1 MSDEWLTT
9 LFEEH
14 RPRLRGVALRLLGTP
29 ADADDAVQ
37 QVWLRL
43 RRSQPDSIDNPAG
56 WLTTVTARVALD
68 MVRARTRRSER
79 APDDAAPE
87 PSAPDDPAH
96 DALLAD
102 AVSSAL
108 LVVLDTLGPAERLAF
123 VLHDTFAVP
132 FEEIADVLGRSPTA
146 VKQLAHR
153 ARLKVRDGASP
164 VATADQHHRPVV
176 DAFLAAARG
185 GDLGE
190 LVALLHPEITLHAD
204 DAAVAMGSPARLVG
218 ATAVAGMFSGRA
230 QGAAPATL
238 DTMLGLAWIVGG
250 RPKVAWEFT
259 IEHGR
264 VTRIDMI
271 ADADSLGSMKVA
283 VLEP

>member
-43 RRSQPDSIDNPAG
+43 RRSEPDSIDNPAG

-68 MVRARTRRSER
+68 MVRARTRRPEHAQGEST
-79 APDDAAPE
+79 PE

-153 ARLKVRDGASP
+153 ARLKVRNGTSP
-164 VATADQHHRPVV
+164 VTTADQHHRPVV

-190 LVALLHPEITLHAD
+190 LVALLHPDITLHAD
-204 DAAVAMGSPARLVG
+204 DAAVAMGSPGRLVG

-230 QGAAPATL
+230 QGAAPASL

-259 IEHGR
+259 IEDGR

-271 ADADSLGSMKVA
+271 ADAESLGSMEVA